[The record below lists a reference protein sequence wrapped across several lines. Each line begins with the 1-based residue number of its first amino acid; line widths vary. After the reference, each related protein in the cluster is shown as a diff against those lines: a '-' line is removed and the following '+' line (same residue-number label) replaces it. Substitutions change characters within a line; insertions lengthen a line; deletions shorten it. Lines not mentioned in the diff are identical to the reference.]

1 MLAKMNGFRQV
12 CLKYKK
18 ETCCFVNVRIVYGY
32 IAEKTLIIRLTLAP
46 YLMFFVW
53 FQSLIKNAS
62 N

>member
-1 MLAKMNGFRQV
+1 MLAKMNGFWQV
-12 CLKYKK
+12 FLKYKK
-18 ETCCFVNVRIVYGY
+18 ETCFVNVRIVYGY
-32 IAEKTLIIRLTLAP
+32 IAEKTPIIRLTLAP

>member
-1 MLAKMNGFRQV
+1 MLAKMNGFWHV
-12 CLKYKK
+12 FLKYKK
-18 ETCCFVNVRIVYGY
+18 ETCFVNVRIVYGY